1 MGFLESVFGA
11 DADLLYDRQFAILL
25 LGSISSPLGT
35 AVVSPILASL
45 TTPLGVDS
53 ARIGLLMAAYTAPA
67 IFLIPVVGALSDRT
81 GRKPVL
87 AAGLTLFGL
96 AGLAV
101 PLTDSFTA
109 ILALRFLQGV
119 GYTGIAPPLISA
131 VGDLYT
137 GSREAAAQG
146 LRFTTVSVALAAIP
160 PVAGALVA
168 VAWWYPFLIYAL
180 ALPTA
185 LVVAVFFRE
194 PERKTGAESAS
205 TRELLA
211 LAAEPRVFATLVG
224 RATPT
229 ILWFAFVTY
238 NSVVVVTLLDA
249 SPGAAGTILGV
260 ASVASAITGTQL
272 GRLTAVV
279 PRDRLLA
286 GLITLF
292 ALGLSIFALAPSLL
306 VAGVGAAFVGV
317 GFGSVITLYRSE
329 ITGLSD
335 TARGGLVSLGESLG
349 RLAST
354 GTPVV
359 AGLAIAA
366 LQPGMGDG
374 TAVRSV
380 LLAIAALTV
389 VLGFASVAVSSTT
402 TDADPA

>member
-1 MGFLESVFGA
+1 MGLLESALGE
-11 DADLLYDRQFAILL
+11 DADLLADRQFAILL
-25 LGSISSPLGT
+25 LGSVSSPLGA

-45 TTPLGVDS
+45 TGPLGVDS

-67 IFLIPVVGALSDRT
+67 IVLIPVVGALSDRV

-87 AAGLTLFGL
+87 AGGLALFGL

-101 PLTDSFTA
+101 PLTSSFTA

-131 VGDLYT
+131 VGDLYV
-137 GSREAAAQG
+137 GKREAAAQG
-146 LRFTTVSVALAAIP
+146 LRFTTVSVALAAVP

-168 VAWWYPFLIYAL
+168 VAWYAPFYIYAL

-185 LVVAVFFRE
+185 LVVAIWFEE
-194 PERKTGAESAS
+194 PERAGGGESAS

-211 LAAEPRVFATLVG
+211 LARRPRVLATLVG

-229 ILWFAFVTY
+229 ILWFAFITY

-249 SPGAAGTILGV
+249 SPGAAGAVLGV
-260 ASVASAITGTQL
+260 ASAASAVTGTQL
-272 GRLTAVV
+272 GRLTAAV

-286 GLITLF
+286 GLLGLF
-292 ALGLSIFALAPSLL
+292 ALGVAVFALAPSVL
-306 VAGVGAAFVGV
+306 VAGVGALLVGV
-317 GFGSVITLYRSE
+317 GFGSAITLYRSE

-354 GTPVV
+354 VTPIA
-359 AGLAIAA
+359 AGVAIAA
-366 LQPGMGDG
+366 LQPSVGDG
-374 TAVRSV
+374 TAVRAV
-380 LLAIAALTV
+380 LLATAAIALL
-389 VLGFASVAVSSTT
+389 LGLACVAVSSER
-402 TDADPA
+402 